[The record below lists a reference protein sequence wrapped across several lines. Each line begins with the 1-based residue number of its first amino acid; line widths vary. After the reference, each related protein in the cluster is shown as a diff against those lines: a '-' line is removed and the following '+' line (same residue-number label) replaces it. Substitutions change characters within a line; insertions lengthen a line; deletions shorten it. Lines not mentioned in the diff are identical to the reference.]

1 MTPAENDGASPETR
15 ASSRNDENPAPG
27 LTLGADSPLGAE
39 VRSGAQSAARE
50 GSHMIRRIRLDLAYD
65 GSVFSG
71 WAKQPSLVT
80 VEGCL
85 EEAARLV
92 LRHDVRFTVAGRT
105 DAGVHADHQV
115 VHFDAP
121 DSAWEGLAARR
132 GKSGDGQSDTPE
144 QALVRKMNGA
154 LARVLSAVAPPLR
167 PGARGAAL
175 GAVVVRVARAV
186 PSDFDAR
193 FSALSRSY
201 TYRIADGLARQGPL
215 NRTTAYWC
223 REPLDVDVLNAAGER
238 LLGLHDF
245 LSFCKPRPGATTIR
259 DLHSVRFERND
270 QGLIEARIS
279 ADAFCHN
286 MVRSIVG
293 SCVLVAQGV
302 RGFEWLD
309 SRIETPARDSSVRLA
324 PPEGLVL
331 ESISYPADPNEWGP
345 RARRTRS
352 RRPER

>member
-1 MTPAENDGASPETR
+1 MTPTENDCWPPEIRAATR
-15 ASSRNDENPAPG
+15 LNEAPEPG
-27 LTLGADSPLGAE
+27 RSLGAESPLGADD
-39 VRSGAQSAARE
+39 RPATQHAA
-50 GSHMIRRIRLDLAYD
+50 GDNGPLIRRIRMDLAYD

-80 VEGCL
+80 VEGSL

-115 VHFDAP
+115 VHFDVP
-121 DSAWEGLAARR
+121 DFVWEGLAARR
-132 GKSGDGQSDTPE
+132 AKSGDGQSDTPE

-154 LARVLSAVAPPLR
+154 LGRVLSAVAAPLR
-167 PGARGAAL
+167 PGARGAAS
-175 GAVVVRVARAV
+175 GAVVVRSARAV

-201 TYRIADGLARQGPL
+201 TYRIADGLERQSPL
-215 NRTTAYWC
+215 NRTTSYWC
-223 REPLDVDVLNAAGER
+223 RQPLEIDVLNAAGER

-302 RGFEWLD
+302 RDFDWLD
-309 SRIETPARDSSVRLA
+309 SRIETPARDPSVRLA

-345 RARRTRS
+345 RARMTRS